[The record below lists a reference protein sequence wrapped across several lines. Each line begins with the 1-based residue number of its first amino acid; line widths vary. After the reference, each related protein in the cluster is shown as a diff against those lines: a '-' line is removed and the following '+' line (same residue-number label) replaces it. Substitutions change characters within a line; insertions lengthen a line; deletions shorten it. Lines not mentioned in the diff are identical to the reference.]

1 MTTKRYDIFLDDK
14 IIGTTELEKA
24 DAPMG
29 VVFGDIELHEISSG
43 YEFFKSYCMTN
54 GIEIIN
60 DYPEDKLIA
69 TSHIPTMKIMNSNGV
84 EIKGQGTSIDGMD
97 SDVFEVTILGIPY
110 PFYEEE
116 FPHHVKAYE
125 DQFRTTNDNRQNF
138 RSWY

>member
-1 MTTKRYDIFLDDK
+1 MTTKRYDIFLDEK
-14 IIGTTELEKA
+14 VIGTTELEKA

-29 VVFGDIELHEISSG
+29 VVFGNIKLYDISSG

-60 DYPEDKLIA
+60 DYPKDKLIA
-69 TSHIPTMKIMNSNGV
+69 TSDIPTLKIITTDGV

-97 SDVFEVTILGIPY
+97 SDVFEITILGIPY

-116 FPHHVKAYE
+116 FPHHVKA
-125 DQFRTTNDNRQNF
+125 
-138 RSWY
+138 

>member
-1 MTTKRYDIFLDDK
+1 MTTKRYEIFLDDK
-14 IIGTTELEKA
+14 VIGTTELEKA

-29 VVFGDIELHEISSG
+29 VVFGNIKLYDISSR

-69 TSHIPTMKIMNSNGV
+69 TSDIPTLKIITSDGV

-110 PFYEEE
+110 PYYEEE

-125 DQFRTTNDNRQNF
+125 DQFKDN
-138 RSWY
+138 

>member
-1 MTTKRYDIFLDDK
+1 MTKKTYNILLDDK

-29 VVFGDIELHEISSG
+29 VVFGDIKLNDISSG
-43 YEFFKSYCMTN
+43 YEFFKSYCVTN

-69 TSHIPTMKIMNSNGV
+69 TSDIPKLKIINSNGI

-97 SDVFEVTILGIPY
+97 TDIFEVTILGVPY

-125 DQFRTTNDNRQNF
+125 NKFKDNQ
-138 RSWY
+138 

>member
-14 IIGTTELEKA
+14 VIGTTELEKA

-29 VVFGDIELHEISSG
+29 VVFGNIKLYDISSG

-69 TSHIPTMKIMNSNGV
+69 TSDIPTLKIITSDGV

-97 SDVFEVTILGIPY
+97 SDVFEVTILGVPY

-125 DQFRTTNDNRQNF
+125 DQFKDN
-138 RSWY
+138 

>member
-14 IIGTTELEKA
+14 VIGTTELEKA

-29 VVFGDIELHEISSG
+29 VVFGNIKLYDISSG

-69 TSHIPTMKIMNSNGV
+69 TSDIPTLKIITSDGV

-125 DQFRTTNDNRQNF
+125 DQFKDN
-138 RSWY
+138 

>member
-14 IIGTTELEKA
+14 VIGTTELEKA

-29 VVFGDIELHEISSG
+29 VVFGNIKLYEISSG

-69 TSHIPTMKIMNSNGV
+69 TSDIPTLKIINSDGV

-97 SDVFEVTILGIPY
+97 SDVFEVAILGIPY

-125 DQFRTTNDNRQNF
+125 DQFKDN
-138 RSWY
+138 

>member
-14 IIGTTELEKA
+14 VIGTTELEKA

-29 VVFGDIELHEISSG
+29 VVFGNIKLYDISSV

-69 TSHIPTMKIMNSNGV
+69 TSNIPTLKIITSDGV

-110 PFYEEE
+110 PFYEEA

-125 DQFRTTNDNRQNF
+125 DQFKDN
-138 RSWY
+138 

>member
-1 MTTKRYDIFLDDK
+1 MTTKQYDIFLDDK
-14 IIGTTELEKA
+14 LIGTTELEKA

-29 VVFGDIELHEISSG
+29 VVFGNIKLYENSSG
-43 YEFFKSYCMTN
+43 YEYFKSYCMTN

-69 TSHIPTMKIMNSNGV
+69 TSDIPTLKIINSDGV

-97 SDVFEVTILGIPY
+97 SDVFEITILGIPY

-116 FPHHVKAYE
+116 FPHHVIAYE
-125 DQFRTTNDNRQNF
+125 D
-138 RSWY
+138 

>member
-1 MTTKRYDIFLDDK
+1 MITKRYDIFLDDK
-14 IIGTTELEKA
+14 VIGTTELEKA

-29 VVFGDIELHEISSG
+29 VVFGNIKLYDISSG

-54 GIEIIN
+54 GIEILN

-69 TSHIPTMKIMNSNGV
+69 TSDIPTLKIITSDGV

-97 SDVFEVTILGIPY
+97 SDVFEITILGIPY

-125 DQFRTTNDNRQNF
+125 DQFKDN
-138 RSWY
+138 